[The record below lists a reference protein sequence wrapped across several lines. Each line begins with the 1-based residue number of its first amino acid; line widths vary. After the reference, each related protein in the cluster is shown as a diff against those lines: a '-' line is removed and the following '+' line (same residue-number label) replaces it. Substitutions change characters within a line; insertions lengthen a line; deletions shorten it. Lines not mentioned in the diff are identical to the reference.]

1 MKPHL
6 LLVDDDEDIRMQMRW
21 ALESEYEIHLAED
34 RRTAMQTFTEHRP
47 PVTLLDLGLPPNP
60 GDPTEGFA
68 VLTDILN
75 ADPLA
80 KVIIVTGQSDKQ
92 NAVQAVGL
100 GAYDFLCKPLELDEL
115 RVILRRCH
123 QVAKLEH
130 QYRQMQEQFSLDEFQ
145 EMLGSSANM
154 QQVFTLLRK
163 VAPSDASVLILGE
176 SGTGKEM
183 AGRAIH
189 RLSLRKDGPF
199 VAINCGA
206 IPENL
211 LESELFGHEKGAF
224 TGAHAARPG
233 RLELANDGTLFLD
246 EIGELSTALQVKLLR
261 FLQERSIERVGGRKL
276 IPVDTRVI
284 AATNADLKTAVAE
297 GSFREDL
304 FYRLAVVTIR
314 IPPLRERD
322 DDVVLLAKA
331 FLKRFAA
338 QEGRD
343 GLVIDERAARAIRE
357 YRWPGNVRELENRV
371 KRAVIMAEGNTIR
384 AGDLELTSSEEIQI
398 AAHTLKEAREALE
411 REMVSRSLQKHGGK
425 IAPAAADLGVSR
437 PTLYELIGKLGIK
450 RE

>member
-80 KVIIVTGQSDKQ
+80 KVIIVTGQGDKQ

-115 RVILRRCH
+115 RVILRRCQ

-224 TGAHAARPG
+224 TGAHVTRPG

-261 FLQERSIERVGGRKL
+261 FLQERSLERVGGRKL

-297 GSFREDL
+297 GTFREDL

-322 DDVVLLAKA
+322 EDVLLLAKA

-338 QEGRD
+338 GEGRE
-343 GLVIDERAARAIRE
+343 GLVVDERAARAIRE

-384 AGDLELTSSEEIQI
+384 AGDLELASSEEIQI

-411 REMVSRSLQKHGGK
+411 REMVNRSLQRHGGK